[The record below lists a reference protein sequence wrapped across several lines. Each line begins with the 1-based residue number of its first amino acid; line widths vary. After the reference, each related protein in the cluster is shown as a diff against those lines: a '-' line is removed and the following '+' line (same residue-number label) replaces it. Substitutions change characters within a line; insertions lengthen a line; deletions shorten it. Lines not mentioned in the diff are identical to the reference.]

1 MSKHLLALALVV
13 ALAVVLAGCGS
24 ETGPETGDTAAIR
37 DTIYGY
43 VDAYNA
49 KDYQRCLSYLTG
61 WRPSYSEDDAL
72 SLIQVARESTGL
84 MTVEKIE
91 DITISGSTATAVV
104 TSSWENPDAHGKL
117 TNAPGEVVNLNKDGG
132 TWKQVV

>member
-13 ALAVVLAGCGS
+13 ALAVVLVGCGS
-24 ETGPETGDTAAIR
+24 ETGPETGDAAAVR

-104 TSSWENPDAHGKL
+104 TSSWENPDADGKL